1 MVKFNSKINIKQ
13 LIIGICLTIIGII
26 LITTIGF
33 FTGPLIGIAFLI
45 PGLITIYSEILY
57 KNNKKIKLL
66 IVIIISILSS
76 TVIAYLSMLLSM
88 IIINKK

>member
-1 MVKFNSKINIKQ
+1 MPSKKNNINIQQ
-13 LIIGICLTIIGII
+13 LIIGAVLSIIGIT
-26 LITTIGF
+26 LIITIGF
-33 FTGPLIGIAFLI
+33 FTGPLIGIIFLI
-45 PGLITIYSEILY
+45 SGLITIFSEILY
-57 KNNKKIKLL
+57 KINKNLKFL